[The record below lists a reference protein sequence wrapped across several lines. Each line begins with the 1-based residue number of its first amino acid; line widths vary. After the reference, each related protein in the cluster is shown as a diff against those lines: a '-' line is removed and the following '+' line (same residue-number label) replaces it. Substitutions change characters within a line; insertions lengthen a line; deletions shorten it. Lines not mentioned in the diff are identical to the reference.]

1 MSDFAVYIMYSSVP
15 PPEQVNSGIE
25 SDTDKEKEG
34 PPRGISEET
43 WQVFTE
49 TALPPGSLCTKLL
62 NKAYLIYQ
70 KQRTKYSV

>member
-1 MSDFAVYIMYSSVP
+1 MYSSVP
-15 PPEQVNSGIE
+15 PPEQANSGIE

-49 TALPPGSLCTKLL
+49 TALPPGSLCTKLF
-62 NKAYLIYQ
+62 K
-70 KQRTKYSV
+70 